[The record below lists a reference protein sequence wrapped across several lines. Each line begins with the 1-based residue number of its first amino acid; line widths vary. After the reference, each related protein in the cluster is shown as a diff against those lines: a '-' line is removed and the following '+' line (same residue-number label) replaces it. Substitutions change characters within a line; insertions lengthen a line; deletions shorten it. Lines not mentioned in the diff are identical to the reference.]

1 MSDSNEILNL
11 LGQAKIVAQKYRALT
26 GKPLGITGEVAEFE
40 AAHLLGLT
48 LSDARQSGYDATEVR
63 SGHTWKIQIKGRCVT
78 STSAMGRLG
87 SIDVT
92 KEFDA
97 VMLVLLDFNFNAIA
111 IYEAPRDKV
120 ISRIAEP
127 GSKARNVRGSLR
139 IQQFKS
145 IATLRW
151 KRTEPAKPACG

>member
-1 MSDSNEILNL
+1 
-11 LGQAKIVAQKYRALT
+11 
-26 GKPLGITGEVAEFE
+26 
-40 AAHLLGLT
+40 
-48 LSDARQSGYDATEVR
+48 
-63 SGHTWKIQIKGRCVT
+63 
-78 STSAMGRLG
+78 MGRLG

-127 GSKARNVRGSLR
+127 GSKARNIRGSLG

>member
-1 MSDSNEILNL
+1 MSDSNEILTL

-26 GKPLGITGEVAEFE
+26 GKPLGITGEIAEFE

-48 LSDARQSGYDATEVR
+48 LSGARQSGYDATEVR
-63 SGHTWKIQIKGRCVT
+63 SGETWKIQIKGRCVK
-78 STSAMGRLG
+78 SSSALGRLG
-87 SIDVT
+87 GIDVT
-92 KEFDA
+92 KEFDT

-111 IYEAPRDKV
+111 IYEAQSDKV
-120 ISRIAEP
+120 LSRLAEP
-127 GSKARNVRGSLR
+127 GSKARNIRGSLG

-151 KRTEPAKPACG
+151 KRTETAKTASD

>member
-1 MSDSNEILNL
+1 MRRNIAPSQGSLWASQ
-11 LGQAKIVAQKYRALT
+11 GKI
-26 GKPLGITGEVAEFE
+26 AEFE

-48 LSDARQSGYDATEVR
+48 LSGARQSGYDATEVR
-63 SGHTWKIQIKGRCVT
+63 SGETWKIQIKGRCVK

-92 KEFDA
+92 KEFDT
-97 VMLVLLDFNFNAIA
+97 VMLVLLDLNFNAIA
-111 IYEAPRDKV
+111 IYEAQRDKV
-120 ISRIAEP
+120 LSRLVEP
-127 GSKARNVRGSLR
+127 GSKARNVRGSLG

-151 KRTEPAKPACG
+151 KRTEPAKPASD